1 MVKPGFVTKTKLLRN
16 KLFFSVSFV
25 KLFAALALVLFQESI
40 FSKLFE
46 FDFIDRT

>member
-25 KLFAALALVLFQESI
+25 KLFAALALVLFPRI
-40 FSKLFE
+40 NFFKAVR
-46 FDFIDRT
+46 I